1 MASVLVVEDDQFV
14 RSALIRHLTDASH
27 TVRSVG
33 TALEALREVA
43 HFRFDVVI
51 LDLGL
56 PDLDGSEA
64 LKMLRGITDVPVIVA
79 TARDDE
85 AEVVRLLNAGADDYL
100 TKPFSVEHL
109 SARMA
114 AVLRRARTGPA
125 EAAPSTVIRVGGLTV
140 DPLRRQAELDGAR
153 LDLTRR
159 EFDLLAFLAGRPGVV
174 VPRKE
179 LLAEVWQQSYGDDQT
194 IDVHL
199 SWLRRKLGETAR
211 PAALPAHPARCRREA
226 GAAHGA
232 VRRAGRGASRS
243 GATAMRWALVKV
255 SLAVTA
261 MVVVAFAVPLG
272 LVIREMAR
280 DRAFSNAER
289 EAAAVAPALSITTE
303 REQLE
308 RVVAS
313 AGSDAGMAVHIP
325 ASGQENGGTDIG
337 RQRAT
342 DEDIAAV
349 REMGRASTT
358 EVTGGSTLLQPVA
371 LSSGEIAVVE
381 VYVPE
386 SEVTNG
392 VGTAWAVLAAV
403 GAALIVGSV
412 AVADRLGIRMV
423 QPAQRLVEGAH
434 ELGEGKLGARVPEE
448 DRTNCASRRS
458 RSTPWPTRSSSC
470 WPTNGSW
477 PPTCPTGCVP
487 R

>member
-114 AVLRRARTGPA
+114 AVLRRARSGPA
-125 EAAPSTVIRVGGLTV
+125 EAAPETVIRVGGLTV
-140 DPLRRQAELDGAR
+140 DPLRRQAELDGRR

-174 VPRKE
+174 VARKE

-199 SWLRRKLGETAR
+199 SWLRRKLGETAAR
-211 PAALPAHPARCRREA
+211 PRYLHTLRGVGVKLEPPAAPSP
-226 GAAHGA
+226 G
-232 VRRAGRGASRS
+232 
-243 GATAMRWALVKV
+243 
-255 SLAVTA
+255 
-261 MVVVAFAVPLG
+261 
-272 LVIREMAR
+272 
-280 DRAFSNAER
+280 
-289 EAAAVAPALSITTE
+289 TE
-303 REQLE
+303 
-308 RVVAS
+308 
-313 AGSDAGMAVHIP
+313 
-325 ASGQENGGTDIG
+325 
-337 RQRAT
+337 
-342 DEDIAAV
+342 
-349 REMGRASTT
+349 
-358 EVTGGSTLLQPVA
+358 
-371 LSSGEIAVVE
+371 
-381 VYVPE
+381 
-386 SEVTNG
+386 
-392 VGTAWAVLAAV
+392 
-403 GAALIVGSV
+403 
-412 AVADRLGIRMV
+412 
-423 QPAQRLVEGAH
+423 
-434 ELGEGKLGARVPEE
+434 
-448 DRTNCASRRS
+448 
-458 RSTPWPTRSSSC
+458 
-470 WPTNGSW
+470 
-477 PPTCPTGCVP
+477 PP